1 MPGHTGP
8 VGGLC
13 PISTYT
19 CSIRPTLLISGSSRN
34 PKRPEKIFKRVYC
47 GPITTDYEHIIAR
60 RLVKH
65 VKQRTILHTIL
76 RARLLIGT
84 ARLESV
90 GIDVEPVEQ
99 ALSSRNGV

>member
-13 PISTYT
+13 LISTYT
-19 CSIRPTLLISGSSRN
+19 CSFRPTLLISGSYRN

-47 GPITTDYEHIIAR
+47 GPITTDYERIVAR
-60 RLVKH
+60 KH
-65 VKQRTILHTIL
+65 VKQRTILHTIV
-76 RARLLIGT
+76 RARLPIGT

-99 ALSSRNGV
+99 ALSSWNGV